1 MLNTNSC
8 VVLITTKKGK
18 KGEKVTFNYNN
29 NFSWSAPSRM
39 AKGLPADQWLRA
51 MNVESNN
58 TSGTQYWSDELIAA
72 VEERMKDPSLPTAWE
87 NTQGNK
93 FTANGEWLMPVTQT
107 GWMYCLMMQ
116 PSCNSTTPVFVAV
129 LKRLLLWFSRL

>member
-1 MLNTNSC
+1 
-8 VVLITTKKGK
+8 
-18 KGEKVTFNYNN
+18 
-29 NFSWSAPSRM
+29 M

-87 NTQGNK
+87 TRREINSPLME
-93 FTANGEWLMPVTQT
+93 NGLMPVTQT

-129 LKRLLLWFSRL
+129 LKRPLTMVR

>member
-1 MLNTNSC
+1 MVHVQHSALL
-8 VVLITTKKGK
+8 LITTKKGK

-72 VEERMKDPSLPTAWE
+72 VERTHERSQPS
-87 NTQGNK
+87 
-93 FTANGEWLMPVTQT
+93 
-107 GWMYCLMMQ
+107 YCLGKH
-116 PSCNSTTPVFVAV
+116 AG
-129 LKRLLLWFSRL
+129 K